1 MVPTGAG
8 LPLVLSVE
16 GSSSVQLKSKTKIDL
31 GQFFSTGKRV
41 RVFFLFSLF
50 QLGPSFLGKALA
62 EAHVYPTASVQV
74 EGYMSVKV
82 TPKGSTT
89 GLKSVTKL
97 HASTFVDGRIEVDGG
112 KLVKAEVKNIL
123 SDMTIAIE

>member
-1 MVPTGAG
+1 MCVSNPVIFDAMH
-8 LPLVLSVE
+8 
-16 GSSSVQLKSKTKIDL
+16 
-31 GQFFSTGKRV
+31 
-41 RVFFLFSLF
+41 SLNI
-50 QLGPSFLGKALA
+50 GKALA

-74 EGYMSVKV
+74 EGYMSVRV

-112 KLVKAEVKNIL
+112 KLVKAEVKYIQSLVPLKLHCTSSNKK
-123 SDMTIAIE
+123 AIKSFFL